1 MRSVGFPR
9 SKGEELSCRREL
21 QGMTDISWGLRRAL
35 TETGPASEIDYRV
48 CEQQLKGAYM
58 IENKKTVG
66 KRQRLWRAER
76 VQAESRER
84 EQKELMTGK
93 KGGSDKRKLT
103 EQDK

>member
-1 MRSVGFPR
+1 
-9 SKGEELSCRREL
+9 
-21 QGMTDISWGLRRAL
+21 
-35 TETGPASEIDYRV
+35 
-48 CEQQLKGAYM
+48 M